1 MIKMMLAYIKKPVF
15 NLIFINKIF
24 YYWMFFTFFI
34 TMKYLMIQIFI
45 KKIKTTKY
53 KIRINSYTPNGNMV
67 NADYYLSMPTIMKK
81 KWHKVFNLDMRKTLA
96 RKYPKKR
103 K

>member
-1 MIKMMLAYIKKPVF
+1 MV
-15 NLIFINKIF
+15 KIVKF
-24 YYWMFFTFFI
+24 R
-34 TMKYLMIQIFI
+34 
-45 KKIKTTKY
+45 KY

-81 KWHKVFNLDMRKTLA
+81 KWHKVFNLDMRKKLA
-96 RKYPKKR
+96 RKYPKKSRR